1 MQGDTRFLPARIHSI
16 ARCRVMQKL
25 YAGQGKHTRVIHNCE
40 LTTITGLSVSVR
52 KIISYISAYRASGE
66 FALSREGSRREVFP
80 AAGVGILAR
89 LVSLISGGIDSPVAT
104 YLMIRRGVE
113 IVAVHMD
120 NRPFTDDKNLN
131 KALQL
136 VRHLQ
141 EVTKSPIKTYVVPH
155 GPNHVVFARN
165 CERHLHCL
173 FCRRMMYR
181 VAERIAEREGAVG
194 ILTGESMGQVASQ
207 TVQNINVVNQVAKL
221 PIIRPLI
228 ALDKQE
234 IIEIARRIGT
244 YEISILPGLC
254 CTIVPKQPS
263 TAAKLPDVLAG
274 EGKIDIE
281 SLVEKSL
288 EGMYVLAPEAL

>member
-1 MQGDTRFLPARIHSI
+1 MA
-16 ARCRVMQKL
+16 K
-25 YAGQGKHTRVIHNCE
+25 
-40 LTTITGLSVSVR
+40 
-52 KIISYISAYRASGE
+52 
-66 FALSREGSRREVFP
+66 
-80 AAGVGILAR
+80 

-120 NRPFTDDKNLN
+120 NRPFTDDKNLD
-131 KALQL
+131 KALHL

-141 EVTKSPIKTYVVPH
+141 KLTGNPIKTYIVPH
-155 GPNHVVFARN
+155 GPNHIAFARN
-165 CERHLHCL
+165 CDRHLHCL

-207 TVQNINVVNQVAKL
+207 TVQNLNVVNQVARL

-228 ALDKQE
+228 ALDKEE
-234 IIEIARRIGT
+234 IIGIARRIGT
-244 YEISILPGLC
+244 YEISTLPGLC

-263 TAAKLPDVLAG
+263 TAAKLPDVLEEEA
-274 EGKIDIE
+274 KIAIDD
-281 SLVEKSL
+281 LVEKSL
-288 EGMYVLAPEAL
+288 EGMYVLTPEAM